1 MTLGVIGGLGPLAT
15 ACYLE
20 MMINMTDASCD
31 QEHVNMIIYNC
42 PQIPDRTAYILGK
55 SDKDPLPVM
64 TRIGNALAGD
74 GADVIAIPC
83 VTAHYFYDKLSAAI
97 PRPIIHAIREAGNE
111 LVAAGIKRAGIMA
124 TDGTI
129 TSGIYQR
136 VLEEMG
142 MEVVLPE
149 EQYQGYVM
157 DVIYKNVK
165 AGLPVDMEKFNTAAE
180 HLRSRG
186 AQASILGCTELSLVK
201 RDYDI
206 GAGFLDTL
214 QVLAKQS
221 VLRCEGKLR
230 SEYDCLIS

>member
-15 ACYLE
+15 ARYLE
-20 MMINMTDASCD
+20 MMVNMTDAATD

-55 SDKDPLPVM
+55 STEDPLPVM
-64 TRIGNALAGD
+64 TRIGNALAAD

-97 PRPIIHAIREAGNE
+97 PLPIIHVIREAGAE
-111 LVAAGIKRAGIMA
+111 LDAAGVRKVGIMA

-149 EQYQGYVM
+149 EKYQGFVM

-165 AGLPVDMEKFNTAAE
+165 AGLPVDMEKFSAAAA
-180 HLRSRG
+180 HLKNKG
-186 AQASILGCTELSLVK
+186 AEAIILGCTELSLVK
-201 RDYDI
+201 RDCDI

-214 QVLAKQS
+214 EVLAKQS
-221 VLRCEGKLR
+221 VLRCGGKLKN
-230 SEYDCLIS
+230 EYGCLIS